1 MKKIYHWNK
10 KSSPYNSLNIYA
22 HFIGDMFNEIYGIE
36 SSYIYPDTDNFQQVI
51 RELTQPDSDVVIF
64 WHYGVFD
71 YNIRYITDFSKVV
84 FVYHNI
90 TPAKYFWLTNPIS
103 SLRAIGTY
111 MQLYF
116 LNENMKWITVST
128 FNKNCLARFHFKN
141 INECPVIPYMIKY
154 GTINAVKQESCTLL
168 YVGRITEN
176 KNCLKLIDCIKEFAQ
191 LYHSSINFVVVG
203 KCSSKLYG
211 ILFEKA
217 WNKLSSIKHLKC
229 KWYSD
234 LDEKSLVS
242 LYQSSWLYVTTS
254 LHEGLG
260 MPVCEAILNGTPAI
274 YLECGGQE
282 SILNSIGM
290 VELKKENVFAT
301 KILELI
307 VNPEKKERL
316 LQMQNKELR
325 KKAYPN
331 CKQLIKNIYGKYIE

>member
-116 LNENMKWITVST
+116 LNENMKSI
-128 FNKNCLARFHFKN
+128 FFD
-141 INECPVIPYMIKY
+141 ED
-154 GTINAVKQESCTLL
+154 
-168 YVGRITEN
+168 
-176 KNCLKLIDCIKEFAQ
+176 CLKLIDCIKEFAQ

-274 YLECGGQE
+274 YLECGGQD

-290 VELKKENVFAT
+290 VDLKKENVFAT

-307 VNPEKKERL
+307 VNSEKRERL
-316 LQMQNKELR
+316 LQMQNTELR